1 MIVNNHI
8 DQEDLA
14 LYAMNLQPEAE
25 ARLIEAH
32 LAECEGCGDLA
43 ADLRGDLVALAMT
56 SEMHSPAAGSRQ
68 RLMTQ
73 VGREKKIVAI
83 DKPVHAQAG
92 SPLTTRLLVDDGYV
106 PRSSSGGKIL
116 PWVSWVGWAVAA
128 GLTVTVVDLYRERDD
143 LRSAVAKQAGQM
155 QSLNADAQRGRAL
168 IQTLTDQD
176 AMRVTLTQ
184 KPAKEAPQGRTIYLP
199 EKGSLIFTA
208 SNLEPLQPYKTY
220 ELWLIPADGHD
231 PIPAGTFHPDLRGNA
246 SLIMPQLPTGV
257 VAKAFGITIEDEG
270 GSQSPTLPIILSGA

>member
-14 LYAMNLQPEAE
+14 LYAMHLLPERE
-25 ARLIEAH
+25 ASAIGSH
-32 LAECEGCGDLA
+32 LAECEGCADLA
-43 ADLRGDLVALAMT
+43 AELRGDLAALAMT
-56 SEMHSPAAGSRQ
+56 SELHSPPAASRQ

-73 VGREKKIVAI
+73 VARERKIVSI

-106 PRSSSGGKIL
+106 PGSSSGGKIL
-116 PWVSWVGWAVAA
+116 PWVSWIGWAVAA

-143 LRSAVAKQAGQM
+143 LRSAVAKQAGQV

-257 VAKAFGITIEDEG
+257 IAKAFGITIEDEG